1 MDDSLP
7 KQHQV
12 PELLGLLLGQANE
25 HALILL
31 DAQARIVGWFAGSER
46 ILGYRADEVIGW
58 TADFLFTPED
68 QERGIPQLEVEIAR
82 SDGQAEDDRWHVR
95 KDGGRIWSSGTLVA
109 LRSEEGQIV
118 GFGKILRNRT
128 DARAQIEALENKVEA
143 LSRTNRQQLNF
154 VGMLAHELRNPLA
167 SLVGSAEVLQTS
179 AGESADIG
187 FAAKLIRRQAEFI
200 QRLVDDLL
208 DVTRIGVGKVDLQR
222 TDMDLAVLLR
232 NVAESMSPQMQQR
245 QLDFHVLLPPSPI
258 KLTADGARLHQVF
271 TNLLSNAIKF
281 TEPGGSIWLKTT
293 VEGSEAVVR
302 VQDTGVGISAE
313 VLPQIFDLFTQEE
326 ASRSRSAGGLGIGL
340 SLVKE
345 FVTLHGGTVT
355 VRSDGKQKGSEFTV
369 RLPLSA
375 GEVHP
380 SVDGPTSPT

>member
-1 MDDSLP
+1 MRIAKCLALSDYLPEEADGMDDSLP
-7 KQHQV
+7 NQHQV

-31 DAQARIVGWFAGSER
+31 DAHARIVGWFAGSER
-46 ILGYRADEVIGW
+46 ILGYRSEEVLGW
-58 TADFLFTPED
+58 TTDFLFTPED
-68 QERGIPQLEVEIAR
+68 QERGIPQLEVQIAR

-109 LRSEEGQIV
+109 LRNEEAQII

-128 DARAQIEALENKVEA
+128 DQRAQIEALENKVEA

-222 TDMDLAVLLR
+222 TDMDLVVLLR

-281 TEPGGSIWLKTT
+281 TEPGGSIWLKAT

-302 VQDTGVGISAE
+302 VQDTGVGIS
-313 VLPQIFDLFTQEE
+313 PKCCR
-326 ASRSRSAGGLGIGL
+326 RSSICSPRRKRPALAQPAGWALAC
-340 SLVKE
+340 
-345 FVTLHGGTVT
+345 
-355 VRSDGKQKGSEFTV
+355 RW
-369 RLPLSA
+369 
-375 GEVHP
+375 
-380 SVDGPTSPT
+380 